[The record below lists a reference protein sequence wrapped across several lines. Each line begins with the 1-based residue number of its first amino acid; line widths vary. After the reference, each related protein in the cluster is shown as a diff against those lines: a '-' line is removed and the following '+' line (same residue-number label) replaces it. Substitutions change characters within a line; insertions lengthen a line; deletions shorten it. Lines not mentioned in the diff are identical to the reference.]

1 MRPWGNAE
9 HKKLN
14 MALRSNGSAGG
25 QLLAEGLL
33 ITVYRDGKLLYDG
46 TVAGLA
52 ESKQAQEGLEI
63 LEPSPTKLTY
73 TIKVTLP
80 TSAGNEYQDKTVT
93 VDLKWWLTSDNIFS
107 TGKIRL
113 NLNDRKP
120 VITENEYLFEPGMT
134 VEKPF
139 FLKNEGADCW
149 YRLYF
154 NNVSGSLSSVLE
166 VTVSDGETVL
176 FTGKMSDLTQSS
188 ADWLGILPAVG
199 AAGSCRTLTITFHFP
214 EDAGNAAQG
223 GTLQFDLCADGT
235 QVRNNPNKEF
245 PVESPQGVT
254 YETNLE

>member
-1 MRPWGNAE
+1 MTERVTGRRW
-9 HKKLN
+9 
-14 MALRSNGSAGG
+14 MGSAVVTV
-25 QLLAEGLL
+25 LLALGLVVTTL
-33 ITVYRDGKLLYDG
+33 AIALS
-46 TVAGLA
+46 VA
-52 ESKQAQEGLEI
+52 ER
-63 LEPSPTKLTY
+63 P
-73 TIKVTLP
+73 
-80 TSAGNEYQDKTVT
+80 
-93 VDLKWWLTSDNIFS
+93 DNIFS

-134 VEKPF
+134 VDKPF

-199 AAGSCRTLTITFHFP
+199 CRTLTITFHFP

-245 PVESPQGVT
+245 PAESPQGVT

>member
-1 MRPWGNAE
+1 MTERVTGRRW
-9 HKKLN
+9 
-14 MALRSNGSAGG
+14 MGSAVVTV
-25 QLLAEGLL
+25 LLALGLVVTTL
-33 ITVYRDGKLLYDG
+33 AIALS
-46 TVAGLA
+46 VA
-52 ESKQAQEGLEI
+52 ER
-63 LEPSPTKLTY
+63 P
-73 TIKVTLP
+73 
-80 TSAGNEYQDKTVT
+80 
-93 VDLKWWLTSDNIFS
+93 DNIFS

-120 VITENEYLFEPGMT
+120 VITE
-134 VEKPF
+134 
-139 FLKNEGADCW
+139 NEGADCW

-235 QVRNNPNKEF
+235 QVQNNPNKEF
-245 PVESPQGVT
+245 PVESPRGVT

>member
-1 MRPWGNAE
+1 MTERVTSRRW
-9 HKKLN
+9 
-14 MALRSNGSAGG
+14 MGSA
-25 QLLAEGLL
+25 
-33 ITVYRDGKLLYDG
+33 V
-46 TVAGLA
+46 
-52 ESKQAQEGLEI
+52 
-63 LEPSPTKLTY
+63 
-73 TIKVTLP
+73 
-80 TSAGNEYQDKTVT
+80 VT
-93 VDLKWWLTSDNIFS
+93 VLLVLGLVVTTLAIGLSVAERPDNIFS
-107 TGKIRL
+107 TGKIKL
-113 NLNDRKP
+113 NLNDSKP

-134 VEKPF
+134 VDKPF

-154 NNVSGSLSSVLE
+154 DKVSGSLSSVLE

-188 ADWLGILPAVG
+188 ADWLGILPA
-199 AAGSCRTLTITFHFP
+199 AGKPGSYRNMTITFHFP

>member
-1 MRPWGNAE
+1 MTERVTGRRW
-9 HKKLN
+9 
-14 MALRSNGSAGG
+14 MGSAVVTV
-25 QLLAEGLL
+25 LLALGLVVTTL
-33 ITVYRDGKLLYDG
+33 AIALS
-46 TVAGLA
+46 VA
-52 ESKQAQEGLEI
+52 ER
-63 LEPSPTKLTY
+63 P
-73 TIKVTLP
+73 
-80 TSAGNEYQDKTVT
+80 
-93 VDLKWWLTSDNIFS
+93 DNIFS

-134 VEKPF
+134 VDKPF
-139 FLKNEGADCW
+139 FLKNEGTDCW

-154 NNVSGSLSSVLE
+154 NNVSGSLASVLE
-166 VTVSDGETVL
+166 VTVSDSETVL
-176 FTGKMSDLTQSS
+176 LTGKMSDLTKNS
-188 ADWLGILPAVG
+188 ADWLGVLPA
-199 AAGSCRTLTITFHFP
+199 AGKPGSYRNMTITFHFP

>member
-1 MRPWGNAE
+1 MTERVTSRRW
-9 HKKLN
+9 
-14 MALRSNGSAGG
+14 MGSA
-25 QLLAEGLL
+25 
-33 ITVYRDGKLLYDG
+33 V
-46 TVAGLA
+46 
-52 ESKQAQEGLEI
+52 
-63 LEPSPTKLTY
+63 
-73 TIKVTLP
+73 
-80 TSAGNEYQDKTVT
+80 VT
-93 VDLKWWLTSDNIFS
+93 VLLVLGLVVTTLAIGLSVAERPDNIFS

-113 NLNDRKP
+113 NLNNGNAVITKP
-120 VITENEYLFEPGMT
+120 VIDPKDAKTPADNYFFEPGAT
-134 VEKPF
+134 VSKPF
-139 FLKNEGADCW
+139 FLENEGADCW

-154 NNVSGSLSSVLE
+154 DKVSGSLSSVLE

-188 ADWLGILPAVG
+188 ADWLGILPA
-199 AAGSCRTLTITFHFP
+199 AGKPGSYRNMTITFHFP

>member
-1 MRPWGNAE
+1 MTERVTGRRW
-9 HKKLN
+9 
-14 MALRSNGSAGG
+14 MGSAVVTV
-25 QLLAEGLL
+25 LLALGLVVTTL
-33 ITVYRDGKLLYDG
+33 AIALS
-46 TVAGLA
+46 VA
-52 ESKQAQEGLEI
+52 ER
-63 LEPSPTKLTY
+63 P
-73 TIKVTLP
+73 
-80 TSAGNEYQDKTVT
+80 
-93 VDLKWWLTSDNIFS
+93 DNIFS

-134 VEKPF
+134 VDKSF

-188 ADWLGILPAVG
+188 ADWLGIL

>member
-1 MRPWGNAE
+1 MTERVTGRRW
-9 HKKLN
+9 
-14 MALRSNGSAGG
+14 MGSAVVTM
-25 QLLAEGLL
+25 LLALGLVVTTL
-33 ITVYRDGKLLYDG
+33 AIALS
-46 TVAGLA
+46 VA
-52 ESKQAQEGLEI
+52 ER
-63 LEPSPTKLTY
+63 P
-73 TIKVTLP
+73 
-80 TSAGNEYQDKTVT
+80 
-93 VDLKWWLTSDNIFS
+93 DNIFS

-134 VEKPF
+134 VDKPF